1 MDLKSAIQ
9 KILQRHTE
17 SLTVEQICN
26 QIAGNSEK
34 RYTGI
39 ISLVAI
45 ESYPNMVF
53 HKHNKKSVGGLKNG

>member
-39 ISLVAI
+39 ISLVPI

-53 HKHNKKSVGGLKNG
+53 HKHKKNQLVV